1 MYKSIKKLIK
11 NILPQSFLFKN
22 EVVLRSL
29 IYPFYKGD
37 KHECNICQKKLKHFI
52 LVENG
57 NLVCPVCG
65 SLSRTRRLWMILNQE
80 FLKSNIAILDFSPSR
95 AIYRKLKSNPNIAYY
110 STDFEDQ
117 FLADYQYDITNINAE
132 ANQFDLIICYHIL
145 EHIEQDLTAMNEL
158 FRVLKDGGK
167 CLIQTPFKEG
177 EVYEN
182 DAVKTK
188 EERLKHFGQE
198 DHVRIYSI
206 VELKKR
212 LEKSGF
218 YVEEKSYSKDEYF
231 ELSENETILICTKK

>member
-1 MYKSIKKLIK
+1 
-11 NILPQSFLFKN
+11 
-22 EVVLRSL
+22 
-29 IYPFYKGD
+29 
-37 KHECNICQKKLKHFI
+37 
-52 LVENG
+52 
-57 NLVCPVCG
+57 
-65 SLSRTRRLWMILNQE
+65 MILNQE
-80 FLKSNIAILDFSPSR
+80 YLKSNITILDFSPSR
-95 AIYRKLKSNPNIAYY
+95 AIYRKLKLNPNIAYY

-188 EERLKHFGQE
+188 EDRLKHFGQE